1 MRLTPSYYAQAWFS
15 SLQDVAPKQWPE
27 VSGRVLRHIYQ
38 HGHIKWLPDI
48 ERAMA
53 GLEHQHNATTPVT
66 VRSAHPLAADFVKTI
81 IKHYLPTITPVIQQH
96 VDDQLVGGVQIETAN
111 LRYNTSI
118 KSQLNQLAHYVR
130 N

>member
-1 MRLTPSYYAQAWFS
+1 MRLTPGYYAQAWFS
-15 SLQDVAPKQWPE
+15 SLQEVPSKQWPE
-27 VSGRVLRHIYQ
+27 VSGRVLQHIYQ

-48 ERAMA
+48 VRAMA

-81 IKHYLPTITPVIQQH
+81 IKQYLPTITPVIQQEI
-96 VDDQLVGGVQIETAN
+96 DTTLIGGVQIETTN
-111 LRYNTSI
+111 IRYTTSI